1 MQEEQQTTV
10 NTPVAASLQEDAPA
24 LPEESRAADLPHRTT
39 VQTFLAELAEK
50 LGENPASI
58 RVQRHTQRMLE
69 RMQEGAIVTLRISR
83 PRFQQKITLDMLG
96 FRNGAFHALTPGSL
110 DILTHYFR
118 LGRRSLLPKTY
129 QDQFQKIE
137 NNARYNL
144 NKYATKTAWGYF
156 VPTSLYPAWKV
167 DHLKRAEEFWHLV
180 DQLRS
185 TYDAVQEELLDEYR
199 VLAEELWARLTVG
212 HTLSESTVTVEDEK
226 KKKHQMLRVER
237 DLWTSVAEQLH
248 ASQGQAAFVQT
259 YLEAVR
265 EALPELEDLAE
276 ENTWVFETEI
286 TAIPLPS
293 TLAQDL
299 VQADQSLAQHAI
311 KDATSRAELEKV
323 EAQRQ
328 LERIRVEREQIQ
340 LDEERWR
347 SQQKLTMEE
356 REAERLVHERVRHE
370 QQRLNAKLMV
380 ERDILD
386 SARNG
391 KMRLVNDF
399 YRDVTARLNNLLR
412 ESLDQI
418 LTSLDKNQGIL
429 RGPTST
435 HLTELIDRLQAL
447 NFVEDE
453 LIETQLQRIR
463 DVLPKAEEQDAAKR
477 GIARIDT
484 RPIERVVRAVKAETE
499 AVLIELGATTAQRTR
514 RQGAMPLTDEGLID
528 LGVRR
533 ARLGGDM
540 KASPAKSQGRRVRGP
555 KS

>member
-1 MQEEQQTTV
+1 MQEEQQTTI
-10 NTPVAASLQEDAPA
+10 NTPVATGQEVAPA
-24 LPEESRAADLPHRTT
+24 LQEENQVAALPPRTT
-39 VQTFLAELAEK
+39 VQVFLADLAQK
-50 LGENPASI
+50 LGEDPASI
-58 RVQRHTQRMLE
+58 QVQRHTTRMLE

-83 PRFQQKITLDMLG
+83 PRFQQKITLEMLG
-96 FRNGAFHALTPGSL
+96 FQDEAFHALTQGSL

-118 LGRRSLLPKTY
+118 LGRRSLLPKEY
-129 QDQFQKIE
+129 QDLFQRIE

-156 VPTSLYPAWKV
+156 VPTSLYPEWKA
-167 DHLKRAEEFWHLV
+167 DHLKQAEAFWLLV
-180 DQLRS
+180 EQLRS
-185 TYDAVQEELLDEYR
+185 NYDTVKEQLLEEYR

-212 HTLSESTVTVEDEK
+212 HTLSENTIVVEDEE
-226 KKKHQMLRVER
+226 KKKHQTLYL
-237 DLWTSVAEQLH
+237 DNKKLWASVAEQLH
-248 ASQGQAAFVQT
+248 ASEGRAAFVKT
-259 YLEAVR
+259 YLEAIR
-265 EALPELEDLAE
+265 QALPELEELADE
-276 ENTWVFETEI
+276 KTWVFETEI

-293 TLAQDL
+293 TLAQDM

-311 KDATSRAELEKV
+311 KDAKSRAEMEKV

-328 LERIRVEREQIQ
+328 IERIRLEREQI
-340 LDEERWR
+340 LLAEERWR

-356 REAERLVHERVRHE
+356 REAERILNERVRHE

-380 ERDILD
+380 ERDVLN
-386 SARNG
+386 SARND

-418 LTSLDKNQGIL
+418 LTSLDKNEGIL

-435 HLTELIDRLQAL
+435 HLTELIERLRVL

-463 DVLPKAEEQDAAKR
+463 EVLPKAEEQEAAKR
-477 GIARIDT
+477 GVARIDT

-499 AVLIELGATTAQRTR
+499 AVLIELGTTTVQRTK
-514 RQGAMPLTDEGLID
+514 RQGAMPLDETGLID

-533 ARLGGDM
+533 ARPGSGL
-540 KASPAKSQGRRVRGP
+540 KTAAAKSQRRRVREP
-555 KS
+555 KP